1 MHEANRQPMSDGH
14 IDSIENANETLN
26 NNTASL
32 QLNNSMQSNSIE
44 QTQKPFQ
51 TTSISNASKY
61 RLIEIIKRLD
71 ELELADDSIDIKS
84 LCNVL
89 LDSHQ
94 RSELKQTLSTQLSDA
109 LETQSEQR
117 KTLNNAIANQITI
130 DYHQQSGR
138 FIHSNTDIGK
148 FGLVTTST
156 FNNEA
161 GDQMQHLINKEVL
174 LASNKRIEKW
184 HSKIAIKDKK
194 AYEQQQL
201 EHIQANSCS
210 GSIGM
215 YTDSFFKQ
223 QLDDLATKHKLSM
236 NKLAQQ
242 NIDDALNDY
251 KALREHTENS
261 ELKAMVVDFVKSS
274 EAAAKGNNNTSSK
287 QKWVLRVPTNI
298 HAAIIFYAQKIE
310 LKPANFAKYLIYR
323 SL

>member
-1 MHEANRQPMSDGH
+1 MHEANRQPMSDEG
-14 IDSIENANETLN
+14 IDSIENANEILN

-32 QLNNSMQSNSIE
+32 QLNTPMQSNSTE
-44 QTQKPFQ
+44 QAQKPFL

-61 RLIEIIKRLD
+61 RLIDIIERLD
-71 ELELADDSIDIKS
+71 ELEFADDPIDIKA

-89 LDSHQ
+89 LDNHQ
-94 RSELKQTLSTQLSDA
+94 RFELKQTLSAQLSEA

-117 KTLNNAIANQITI
+117 KALSSAITNQITI

-138 FIHSNTDIGK
+138 FIHSNADIGK
-148 FGLVTTST
+148 FGLVTTSA

-174 LASNKRIEKW
+174 LASDKRIEKW
-184 HSKIAIKDKK
+184 HNKIAIKDKK
-194 AYEQQQL
+194 AHEQQQL

-215 YTDSFFKQ
+215 YTDSLFKQ
-223 QLDDLATKHKLSM
+223 QLDDLATKHNMSM
-236 NKLAQQ
+236 NRLAQQ
-242 NIDDALNDY
+242 NISDALNDY

-261 ELKAMVVDFVKSS
+261 DLKAMVVDFVKSS
-274 EAAAKGNNNTSSK
+274 EATAKGKNNTSSK